1 MYNNFAYIYD
11 NFMKNIP
18 YEKWVL
24 FIEKIFEE
32 NGLNPELVLD
42 LACGSGTLT
51 TIFAKKGYDMIGIDL
66 SQDMLMVATEK
77 AFAENLSILY
87 LNQDM
92 REFELYGTVDACFCL
107 CDGLNYITCERD
119 LLTVFK
125 LVKNY
130 LNPSG
135 LFIFDVNTE
144 FKFKNILGENVFA
157 KSDEDSAYIWEN
169 FYDEDTKINEYSVDF
184 FAKDEESGLYER
196 FEEIHY
202 QKAYSAQVI
211 SSLLEKAGFEILNI
225 YDEEA
230 FLDIHEKSEKIF
242 FVARG

>member
-1 MYNNFAYIYD
+1 
-11 NFMKNIP
+11 MKNIP